1 MARKTVPFAAVVSF
15 AVAAAAGGQEPDKYA
30 QGRLSWSLHRL
41 ASEAERGAPLR
52 AAGRRFVDERGGRV
66 TAVAELVEH
75 ADAGELAA
83 LVTELGGRV
92 EAVAEQVGWVK
103 LSLAPGALRRA
114 AEHPSV
120 ARLRTPYYPN
130 AKEVVSEGVAAVQL
144 SELVART
151 GADGSGVTVAVIDRG
166 FMGVAELIGTE
177 LPADTELGAFT
188 AEHLDSFDSAHG
200 TACAEIIHDLAPKAR
215 LRLLGFEDG
224 VTYFDAL
231 NAVPGAAVVSHS
243 LGFDNLYPIDGASPF
258 SVNVNLMQVFNGAL
272 FVTAAGNE
280 AERYYQGSWAD
291 ADANDVMEFDARTEL
306 LPVGVFAGGSRV
318 ILRWDDLHGS
328 SGHDYDLYI
337 VRREFADNPVFEDNP
352 AIVTSSLDLQ
362 AGAGNPLEIVDI
374 QVEEDQVL
382 YAVIRR
388 DPASPPAPE
397 QRFWLWSEGTV
408 HPDYRSSEGTLA
420 IPADARGSLAVGAVN
435 VDGLT
440 LEPFSSRGPT
450 DDGRVKP
457 DLVAPDGVSTASF
470 GPSGFFGTSAATPHV
485 AAAAALIVSLHPG
498 VVGEPLLR
506 AVERATATGGVED
519 EKNNEVGFGLLDLTK
534 AR

>member
-1 MARKTVPFAAVVSF
+1 MMRKSILLAAVASVVVT
-15 AVAAAAGGQEPDKYA
+15 VAAGAQEPDKYA
-30 QGRLSWSLHRL
+30 QGRLSWNLHRI
-41 ASEAERGAPLR
+41 ATDAERGGPLR
-52 AAGRRFVDERGGRV
+52 AAGRRFVNEGSGRV

-75 ADAGELAA
+75 ADPGELAA
-83 LVTELGGRV
+83 FVAELGGRV

-120 ARLRTPYYPN
+120 ARLRTPYYP
-130 AKEVVSEGVAAVQL
+130 
-144 SELVART
+144 
-151 GADGSGVTVAVIDRG
+151 
-166 FMGVAELIGTE
+166 
-177 LPADTELGAFT
+177 
-188 AEHLDSFDSAHG
+188 SA
-200 TACAEIIHDLAPKAR
+200 L
-215 LRLLGFEDG
+215 
-224 VTYFDAL
+224 
-231 NAVPGAAVVSHS
+231 
-243 LGFDNLYPIDGASPF
+243 
-258 SVNVNLMQVFNGAL
+258 
-272 FVTAAGNE
+272 
-280 AERYYQGSWAD
+280 
-291 ADANDVMEFDARTEL
+291 TEL
-306 LPVGVFAGGSRV
+306 LPVGVYAGGSRV

-337 VRREFADNPVFEDNP
+337 VRQEFAADPVFEDNP
-352 AIVTSSLDLQ
+352 AIVTSSRDLQ

-374 QVEEDQVL
+374 QVEEDEIL
-382 YAVIRR
+382 YAVVRR

-457 DLVAPDGVSTASF
+457 DLVAPDGVSTASY
-470 GPSGFFGTSAATPHV
+470 GPSAFFGTSAATPHV

-498 VVGEPLLR
+498 VVGEPLRR

-519 EKNNEVGFGLLDLTK
+519 EKNNEVGYGLLDLTK